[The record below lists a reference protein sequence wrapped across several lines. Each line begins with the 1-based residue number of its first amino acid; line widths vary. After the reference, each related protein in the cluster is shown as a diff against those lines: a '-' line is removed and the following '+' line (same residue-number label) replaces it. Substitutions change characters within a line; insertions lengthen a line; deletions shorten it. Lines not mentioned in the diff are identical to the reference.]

1 MFEKISFQECP
12 SMISNFILFIDISQI
27 YLLDQTILRS
37 FVKTL
42 KERHENDKQCKNKPD
57 NISEDSGCWLEDLQ
71 GDNSAN
77 KF

>member
-1 MFEKISFQECP
+1 MKMQ
-12 SMISNFILFIDISQI
+12 
-27 YLLDQTILRS
+27 
-37 FVKTL
+37 
-42 KERHENDKQCKNKPD
+42 QCKNKPD